1 VSIGKSNSLFHRRR
15 APPAQPRSARRAELL
30 KRRPRTS
37 GTVCPWG
44 KAKEEGQGEGRLVQT
59 SGTVYCGK
67 AKTDSNVWDGC
78 NGTVA
83 TSGTRSDA
91 AEGLLLGETLGLRVG
106 QRARSYS
113 ARRRHSIGPYRTLA
127 HDGHA
132 SLPTGRGRGP
142 YRRKTRQKWCGTHEP
157 ALREGSATSQVWS
170 GGGPGEGFLA
180 DTRQCD
186 WGRVGREFQMAEDL
200 SDDLALRDRLWV
212 CPCCGTPHQRDRNA
226 ATNIYQEGVSSCE
239 RGGGKTRQRAVTV

>member
-1 VSIGKSNSLFHRRR
+1 MPSIGKSNGLFHRRR
-15 APPAQPRSARRAELL
+15 APPAQPRSARRTELL

-59 SGTVYCGK
+59 SGIVYCGK

-91 AEGLLLGETLGLRVG
+91 VEGLLLGETLGLRMG
-106 QRARSYS
+106 QRAQSYS
-113 ARRRHSIGPYRTLA
+113 ARWWHSIGLYRTLA

-132 SLPTGRGRGP
+132 SSPASWGRGL
-142 YRRKTRQKWCGTHEP
+142 Y
-157 ALREGSATSQVWS
+157 
-170 GGGPGEGFLA
+170 
-180 DTRQCD
+180 
-186 WGRVGREFQMAEDL
+186 
-200 SDDLALRDRLWV
+200 
-212 CPCCGTPHQRDRNA
+212 
-226 ATNIYQEGVSSCE
+226 
-239 RGGGKTRQRAVTV
+239 